1 MPRLTAAKAET
12 IFNQEEDLTMQFYET
27 NLGKQFFNKQMP
39 ELILV
44 LKDIAE
50 VLRCPQI
57 PAVNLPVEVPPDYLT
72 EFYYGNLELNTKIYN
87 DTIRQFTKDA
97 ITVQEKLKN
106 RLSADDWELVSEL
119 NTLLDNRSC
128 EETAVS
134 FQTGFCTAMQMV
146 AAGLSG
152 TGLPKAK
159 QQPEKTEAD

>member
-1 MPRLTAAKAET
+1 
-12 IFNQEEDLTMQFYET
+12 MQFYET

-39 ELILV
+39 ELIHV
-44 LKDIAE
+44 LKDIADA
-50 VLRCPQI
+50 LRCPQP
-57 PAVNLPVEVPPDYLT
+57 PAVNLPVEVPSDYLT
-72 EFYYGNLELNTKIYN
+72 EFYYGNLEPNTKIQN
-87 DTIRQFTKDA
+87 DTIRQSIRDA
-97 ITVQEKLKN
+97 IAVQKKLKD
-106 RLSADDWELVSEL
+106 RLTKEDWELVAEL

-159 QQPEKTEAD
+159 QQPEKAEAD

>member
-1 MPRLTAAKAET
+1 
-12 IFNQEEDLTMQFYET
+12 MQFYET

-39 ELILV
+39 ELIHV

-50 VLRCPQI
+50 ALRYPQT

-72 EFYYGNLELNTKIYN
+72 EFYYGNLEPNTKIQN
-87 DTIRQFTKDA
+87 DTIRQSIRDA
-97 ITVQEKLKN
+97 IAVQKKLKD
-106 RLSADDWELVSEL
+106 RLTKEDWELVAEL

-152 TGLPKAK
+152 AGLPKAK

>member
-1 MPRLTAAKAET
+1 
-12 IFNQEEDLTMQFYET
+12 MQFYET

-39 ELILV
+39 ELIHV
-44 LKDIAE
+44 LKDIADA
-50 VLRCPQI
+50 LRYPQT

-72 EFYYGNLELNTKIYN
+72 EFYYGNLEPNTKIQN
-87 DTIRQFTKDA
+87 DTIRQSIRDA
-97 ITVQEKLKN
+97 IAVQKKLKD
-106 RLSADDWELVSEL
+106 RLTKEDWELVAEL

-159 QQPEKTEAD
+159 QQPEETEAD